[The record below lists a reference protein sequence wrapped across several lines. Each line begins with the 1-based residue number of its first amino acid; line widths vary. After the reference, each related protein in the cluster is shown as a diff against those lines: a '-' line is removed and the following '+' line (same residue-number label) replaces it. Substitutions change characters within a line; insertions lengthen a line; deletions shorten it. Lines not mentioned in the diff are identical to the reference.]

1 MYDYKKSKEAV
12 ESILRSPTK
21 IVEKNL
27 IPSSDSEFTYENG
40 IKTWVGALFV
50 DIVDS
55 SKLFKSPN
63 EDTARIIRSFCSE
76 IISILKDDSNYREI
90 GIRGD
95 CVYCIYNAPYQTDLV
110 EIFRHAYRINSFMQ
124 MLNKL
129 LNKFGFPTVRAG
141 IGLG

>member
-1 MYDYKKSKEAV
+1 MNKMYDYQKSKETI
-12 ESILRSPTK
+12 EKILKSSTK
-21 IVEKNL
+21 IEKRDT

-55 SKLFKSPN
+55 SKLFQSPN
-63 EDTARIIRSFCSE
+63 EDTARVMRSFCSE

-95 CVYCIYNAPYQTDLV
+95 CVYGIFTTQYRTDLV
-110 EIFRHAYRINSFMQ
+110 KIFRHAYRINSFMEC
-124 MLNKL
+124 LINYLK
-129 LNKFGFPTVRAG
+129 KIIIP
-141 IGLG
+141 